1 MKIESEKLLFL
12 HPGKTGGTS
21 IEHTLRDLY
30 LPEDYQLRSH
40 IPDRKILFGYDRQYR
55 AYLQHADLRLV
66 KVLGVDP
73 KNYKT
78 ICTVRRPYE
87 RIISC
92 YYYSGASEKHEFQDF
107 ITDVLPQKVN
117 STYNARYSGGHFCPQ
132 HFYGD
137 GVDHI
142 IHLEN
147 FEQDCAKV
155 DLQVSYH
162 HSKTSSARKH
172 KNRMNLY
179 TPKLKE
185 IVYALY
191 REDFKLFGY
200 NK

>member
-1 MKIESEKLLFL
+1 MKIENEKILLL

-30 LPEDYQLRSH
+30 LPEDYELRSKTA
-40 IPDRKILFGYDRQYR
+40 DRKVLFGFDKQYR
-55 AYLQHADLRLV
+55 AYLQHADLRLL
-66 KVLGVDP
+66 KIMGISIED
-73 KNYKT
+73 YKT

-87 RIISC
+87 RLVSC
-92 YYYSGASEKHEFQDF
+92 YYYNGAATRHDF
-107 ITDVLPQKVN
+107 ETFVTDVLPKKVN
-117 STYNARYSGGHFCPQ
+117 HACDAEYSVSHFCPQ

-142 IHLEN
+142 IQLEN
-147 FEQDCAKV
+147 FEEDCAKV
-155 DLQVSYH
+155 DLKVSYH
-162 HSKTSSARKH
+162 YSKTEGATKH
-172 KNRMNLY
+172 EDRMSLY

-200 NK
+200 KK